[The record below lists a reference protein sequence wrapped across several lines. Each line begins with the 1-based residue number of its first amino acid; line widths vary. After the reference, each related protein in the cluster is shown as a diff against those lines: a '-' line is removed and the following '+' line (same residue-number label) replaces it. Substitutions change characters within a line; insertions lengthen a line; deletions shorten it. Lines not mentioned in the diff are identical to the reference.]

1 MSLESEI
8 SKSVNDIKTDSYS
21 MSIGELNNIYK
32 DKEIDISPSYQR
44 YFRWSINQKSSLI
57 ESIILGIPIPPIFV
71 AQEGDGNWNI
81 IDGLQRVSTILE
93 FMGELRV
100 PEDFSTNDQEDKDN
114 IEDED
119 EDEDEDE
126 ENLEVQDDDETETNQ
141 EEVTEEIKYK
151 KLSGSKLVGTK
162 NLPSLQNMTWA
173 NMSQDIRRKF
183 KRRKIDVIIIDSTEN
198 PKAKYEMFQRLNT
211 NVTELKEQEIRN
223 CLMAMVNPVY
233 LNIVGELSSYPKFN
247 KMLKITKRQ
256 FQEQL
261 DKEIIVRYL
270 ISRYIDTSKITSN
283 GNITEYV
290 TDSLLDM
297 MADSDI
303 NVELLAEQFK
313 TSIDLL
319 DEVIGED
326 VFIKSGEGTKNKFSL
341 ALFESIIVGI
351 TENVESLKTNKD
363 KVKASIESI
372 ITQERFIEATKKG
385 QRALTRFK
393 LLTEL
398 SKEIYA

>member
-8 SKSVNDIKTDSYS
+8 SRSVNDIKTDSYS

-81 IDGLQRVSTILE
+81 IDGLQRVSSILE

-114 IEDED
+114 IEDD
-119 EDEDEDE
+119 EDEDED
-126 ENLEVQDDDETETNQ
+126 LEDQTHTIDETETNP
-141 EEVTEEIKYK
+141 EEVSEEVKYK
-151 KLSGSKLVGTK
+151 KLPGSKLVGTK

-173 NMSQDIRRKF
+173 NMSPDIRRKF

-223 CLMAMVNPVY
+223 CLMAMVNPKY
-233 LNIVGELSSYPKFN
+233 LDIVSDLSSYPKF
-247 KMLKITKRQ
+247 KGMLKITKNK

-270 ISRYIDTSKITSN
+270 ISRYIDTSKITST

-297 MADSDI
+297 MGDSSVD
-303 NVELLAEQFK
+303 VELLAEQFK
-313 TSIDLL
+313 SSIDLL

-341 ALFESIIVGI
+341 AIFESIIVGL
-351 TENVESLKTNKD
+351 TENIESLSENKS
-363 KVKASIESI
+363 KVKTSIDSI
-372 ITQERFIEATKKG
+372 ITQERFKEATKKG

>member
-8 SKSVNDIKTDSYS
+8 SQSINDIKTDAYS

-32 DKEIDISPSYQR
+32 EEEIDISPAYQR

-93 FMGELRV
+93 FMGELKV
-100 PEDFSTNDQEDKDN
+100 PEDFSTNDQEDKDD
-114 IEDED
+114 IEDD
-119 EDEDEDE
+119 EDLEESTEIRDEA
-126 ENLEVQDDDETETNQ
+126 NTEQ
-141 EEVTEEIKYK
+141 EEIVAEIKYK
-151 KLSGSKLVGTK
+151 KLPGSKLVGTK

-173 NMSQDIRRKF
+173 NMSPDIRRKF

-223 CLMAMVNPVY
+223 CLMAMVNTKY
-233 LNIVGELSSYPKFN
+233 LDVVSDLSSYPKFN

-270 ISRYIDTSKITSN
+270 ISRYIDTSNITSN
-283 GNITEYV
+283 GNIIEYI

-297 MADSDI
+297 MEDSSV

-319 DEVIGED
+319 DEIIGEN

-341 ALFESIIVGI
+341 AIFEAIIVGL
-351 TENVESLKTNKD
+351 TENIDSLCENKD
-363 KVKASIESI
+363 KVKTSIESI
-372 ITQERFIEATKKG
+372 ITLDNFKEATKKG